1 MGTGRKGCRCGLG
14 GKADAPFDERNLSM
28 CELALVSSYAAI
40 PRSEVPAGDFELL
53 LFCSRVSPRDCDF
66 PVAFAFAFAFALAAG
81 LPSPVV

>member
-1 MGTGRKGCRCGLG
+1 MGRRCGLG
-14 GKADAPFDERNLSM
+14 GIDVALVDEGDLSM
-28 CELALVSSYAAI
+28 CELALVSSYATI